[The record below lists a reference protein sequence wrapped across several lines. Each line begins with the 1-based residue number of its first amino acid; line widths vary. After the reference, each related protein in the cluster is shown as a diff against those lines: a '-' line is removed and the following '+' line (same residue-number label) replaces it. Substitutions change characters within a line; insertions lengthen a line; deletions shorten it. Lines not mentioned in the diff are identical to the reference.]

1 MEEVKEQKEALA
13 TELEAKEEVTE
24 EELTEAEEKVEA
36 LEEEERKLNAEAEL
50 RAQTLR
56 EVADG
61 KVGEEIESSEEER
74 KEDENM
80 NEVNYRSAYF
90 KKLMRKELTEE
101 EQRALSTSTT
111 ATIPVETSDRIF
123 DKMVKLVP
131 LMNEIELFHINGS
144 LKFAVETTRANA
156 GYHTENSTG
165 INADATAVL
174 TTVTLNGYE
183 FTKLIQVSG
192 AMLKMSIEA
201 FEDWLIDM
209 LAASIATK
217 VEYEIINGS
226 GTNAVKG
233 IDKADTW
240 VDGTN
245 AVQYVAS
252 TGLTAD
258 EVREAIGYLPAG
270 YDNGAK
276 FLMNKKTLFT
286 QFMGLQDSAKHDLI
300 SVEGNRYYVYGYEV
314 IISDEVSNNVA
325 YLGNFKKYVGNFAQ
339 DIEVKNS
346 FDIDTNSY
354 KFLGVCVFDGE
365 PACADAFVKIA
376 TSL

>member
-13 TELEAKEEVTE
+13 TELENKEEVTE
-24 EELTEAEEKVEA
+24 EELTAAEEKVEA

-50 RAQTLR
+50 RAQTLK
-56 EVADG
+56 EVTDG
-61 KVGEEIESSEEER
+61 KVGEEIESSNLEER
-74 KEDENM
+74 KDGEKM

-90 KKLMRKELTEE
+90 KKLMGKELNEE
-101 EQRALSTSTT
+101 ERALTTSTT
-111 ATIPVETSDRIF
+111 ATIPVETADRIYE
-123 DKMVKLVP
+123 KVVKLVP

-183 FTKLIQVSG
+183 FTKLIQVSD
-192 AMLKMSIEA
+192 AMLKMSIGA

-217 VEYEIINGS
+217 VEYEIINGN

-233 IDKADTW
+233 INAADTW
-240 VDGTN
+240 VDGIN
-245 AVQYVAS
+245 AVQYNGS
-252 TGLTAD
+252 TGLTGA

-270 YDNGAK
+270 YDAGAK
-276 FLMNKKTLFT
+276 FLMSKKTLFT
-286 QFMGLQDSAKHDLI
+286 QFMGLQDDAKHDLI
-300 SVEGNRYYVYGYEV
+300 SVEGGNYYVYGYPV
-314 IISDEVSNNVA
+314 VISDEVANGA
-325 YLGNFKKYVGNFAQ
+325 AFLGNLKKYVGNFAQ
-339 DIEVKNS
+339 DIEVKS
-346 FDIDTNSY
+346 DFDINTNSY
-354 KFLGVCVFDGE
+354 KFLGICVFDGE
-365 PACADAFVKIA
+365 PACADAFVKIGS
-376 TSL
+376 SL